1 MMMNKPIL
9 IYVTVENEDDAEY
22 MARAVVSEH
31 LAACANII
39 PKMKSIYN
47 WQGGV
52 QESDEVVLIFKT
64 MSNMFDKVEAKVK
77 ELHSYDVPCIV
88 SMPTDKVSKDFAEW
102 IKGEVA

>member
-22 MARAVVSEH
+22 MARAVVSER

-52 QESDEVVLIFKT
+52 QESDEVVLILKT

-102 IKGEVA
+102 IKGEVV